1 MRNTIPAVIA
11 KIISRQKNLTFSE
24 NEIAN
29 FVINNA
35 EFVVNNTIT
44 NIAIETGVSE
54 TSINRFCKKVGFKGF
69 NDFKIAL
76 AQDNFYRN
84 LKANDKS
91 KDSYDLI
98 DSIASDY
105 NELIL
110 NTCSLINKTDL
121 VKVVEMIKA
130 AKNIS
135 IFSVFGSWQAA
146 IELKQRLNM
155 MGINAE
161 TYNDVY
167 SMKLCSVNSSQDN
180 LIIGITRNISVRD
193 IQEPLIIGRENNAKI
208 VTITSYDSPKLSEIT
223 DIKIITSDKLAIE
236 NNTILSENIT
246 FLFTI
251 DIIVGMLIKSNKK
264 YLQKKLDSDALFE
277 SEQDYSNYYYNL

>member
-1 MRNTIPAVIA
+1 MRNTVPAVIA

-35 EFVVNNTIT
+35 EFVINNTIT
-44 NIAIETGVSE
+44 NIAIETKVSE
-54 TSINRFCKKVGFKGF
+54 TSINRFCKKIGFKGF

-91 KDSYDLI
+91 RDNNSLI

-110 NTCSLINKTDL
+110 NTCSLINEMDL
-121 VKVVEMIKA
+121 IKVVEMIKS
-130 AKNIS
+130 AKKVN
-135 IFSVFGSWQAA
+135 IFSVFGSWQSA

-155 MGINAE
+155 MGIKAE
-161 TYNDVY
+161 SYNDVY
-167 SMKLCSVNSSQDN
+167 SMKLCSANSSQDD

-193 IQEPLIIGRENNAKI
+193 IQEPLISGRQNNAKI
-208 VTITSYDSPKLSEIT
+208 VTITSYDSPKLSELT

-236 NNTILSENIT
+236 NNTVISDNMT

-251 DIIVGMLIKSNKK
+251 DVIVGMLIKSNKK

>member
-1 MRNTIPAVIA
+1 MRNTVPAVIA

-35 EFVVNNTIT
+35 EFVINNTIT
-44 NIAIETGVSE
+44 NIAIETKVSE
-54 TSINRFCKKVGFKGF
+54 TSINRFCKKIGFKGF

-91 KDSYDLI
+91 RDNNSLI

-110 NTCSLINKTDL
+110 NTCSLINEIDL
-121 VKVVEMIKA
+121 IKVVEMIKS
-130 AKNIS
+130 AKKVN
-135 IFSVFGSWQAA
+135 IFSVFGSWQSA

-155 MGINAE
+155 MGIKAE
-161 TYNDVY
+161 SYNDVY
-167 SMKLCSVNSSQDN
+167 SMKLCSANSSQDD

-193 IQEPLIIGRENNAKI
+193 IQEPLISGRQNNAKI
-208 VTITSYDSPKLSEIT
+208 VTITSYDSPKLSELT

-236 NNTILSENIT
+236 NNTVISDNMT

-251 DIIVGMLIKSNKK
+251 DVIVGMLIKSNKK

>member
-1 MRNTIPAVIA
+1 MRNTVPAVIA

-35 EFVVNNTIT
+35 EFVINNTIT
-44 NIAIETGVSE
+44 NIAIETKVSE
-54 TSINRFCKKVGFKGF
+54 TSINRFCKKIGFKGF

-91 KDSYDLI
+91 RDNNSLI

-110 NTCSLINKTDL
+110 NTCSLINEMDL
-121 VKVVEMIKA
+121 IKVVEMIKS
-130 AKNIS
+130 AKKVN
-135 IFSVFGSWQAA
+135 IFSVFGSWQSA

-155 MGINAE
+155 MGIKAE
-161 TYNDVY
+161 SYNDVY
-167 SMKLCSVNSSQDN
+167 SMKLCSANSSQDD

-193 IQEPLIIGRENNAKI
+193 IQEPLISGRQNNAKI
-208 VTITSYDSPKLSEIT
+208 VTITSYDSPKLSELT

-236 NNTILSENIT
+236 NNTVISDNMT

-251 DIIVGMLIKSNKK
+251 DVIVGMLIKSNKK
-264 YLQKKLDSDALFE
+264 YLQKKLDSDADRK
-277 SEQDYSNYYYNL
+277 SVV